1 MSEPMFEHGMEQ
13 IYTLDPP
20 KKKGRKGLKI
30 WLIILICIVAFGI
43 IIGLSINS
51 LFAVHAP
58 VSPSEPYVGVL
69 HVEGVIA
76 SNNTDNWGRAVGYQH
91 DFTVKAI
98 DKLINDGNNKGIILF
113 VDSPGGGVYESDE
126 LYFKL
131 LEYKTK
137 TDRPVFSYM
146 ASMAASGGYYI
157 SAPADM
163 IFANRNCWTGSIGV
177 TIGTLFDLSGFLE
190 RYGIKTVTI
199 TSGDNKSMGSMV
211 DPITEEQRSIFQ
223 SLVDEAYN
231 QFVDIVAKGRDLNIE
246 QVKKLADGRIY
257 TASQALELGLIDE
270 ICSYEDAISYIA
282 SHYDLK
288 GVLLHDIV
296 YKDDSIIGKLF
307 NRLPLPLGSKNE
319 AETVLSLIRSDVDFP
334 ISYLC
339 EIH

>member
-1 MSEPMFEHGMEQ
+1 MSEHISEQKMEQ
-13 IYTLDPP
+13 FYSLDPP
-20 KKKGRKGLKI
+20 RKKGHKGLKI
-30 WLIILICIVAFGI
+30 WLIVLICIVALGI
-43 IIGLSINS
+43 IMGVSINA
-51 LFAVHAP
+51 LFSSRAP
-58 VSPSEPYVGVL
+58 ASPSEPYVAVV

-76 SNNTDNWGRAVGYQH
+76 SDNTDSWGRAIGYQH
-91 DFTVKAI
+91 DFSIKAI
-98 DKLINDGNNKGIILF
+98 DKLIKDEHNEGIILF

-131 LEYKTK
+131 LEYKAK
-137 TDRPVFSYM
+137 TNRPVFSYM

-177 TIGTLFDLSGFLE
+177 TIGTLFDLSGFLDK
-190 RYGIKTVTI
+190 YGVKTVTI

-211 DPITEEQRSIFQ
+211 DPITAEQKAIFQ

-231 QFVDIVAKGRDLNIE
+231 QFVEIVATGRDMSIE
-246 QVKKLADGRIY
+246 QVRKLADGRIY
-257 TASQALELGLIDE
+257 TAGQALELGLVDE
-270 ICSYEDAISYIA
+270 VCSYKDAISYIA
-282 SHYDLK
+282 EHYKLK

-296 YKDDSIIGKLF
+296 YKDDSFVGRLF
-307 NRLPLPLGSKNE
+307 NRLPLPLGPKNE
-319 AETVLSLIRSDVDFP
+319 AETVLSLIRNDVDFP